1 MQDMIPINRRTIRWL
16 PILILSLFNTF
27 AISGKPKREAA
38 PTIPLS
44 SSDSVRV
51 WCRDSSTVTSDVE
64 LELIRKDIAFLSS
77 DLPRIREHLEL
88 NYETTGQLGF
98 LLVEIARARDLQ
110 SVGVL
115 TKVLLNNPRAI
126 NRAESAEAIGYIE
139 TYHKDRSAMPTLIQ
153 ALDDSI
159 TDVQFNAARALV
171 DMGDTS
177 YCIEILAMLA
187 RGENKEEWT
196 ADWDGYMGLE
206 AMPEEMIIEQKAQF
220 RDGMQRKSIQLLKKL
235 ATAEAL
241 AILSDL
247 E

>member
-1 MQDMIPINRRTIRWL
+1 MHNMIQNNRRTIRFIL
-16 PILILSLFNTF
+16 PLILGLLNTNVF
-27 AISGKPKREAA
+27 SGEPQRIKTEAKA
-38 PTIPLS
+38 LSPADSIRGWDHDTSTITY
-44 SSDSVRV
+44 DA
-51 WCRDSSTVTSDVE
+51 E
-64 LELIRKDIAFLSS
+64 QEFIQKEIEFLSS
-77 DLPRIREHLEL
+77 DLPRIRKHLEQ
-88 NYETTGQLGF
+88 NYETTGQLAI
-98 LLVEIARARDLQ
+98 LLIRLAQARDLQ

-139 TYHKDRSAMPTLIQ
+139 TYHKDRSAMPALIQ

-220 RDGMQRKSIQLLKKL
+220 RDGIQRQSTQLLQKL